1 MLRLPGLSADTVLNA
16 VQENA
21 FDHVSAIYHL
31 LADRLETTMPTL
43 PSIQNISGDYM
54 PDGAQQLE
62 KVKLLFYLRP
72 RRGSF
77 EFLNMFWWKNSVR
90 FLITRRI
97 LVRRSW
103 GRVGRAKWLA
113 FATGNALPR
122 DETTH
127 RGSRRFRASAA
138 LAISI
143 RLQLPARLSTLAR
156 HTDNAV
162 QRRSSDVTGHESPS
176 QSSSGAAS
184 TASKFPDKGSALA

>member
-77 EFLNMFWWKNSVR
+77 EFLNMFW
-90 FLITRRI
+90 
-97 LVRRSW
+97 
-103 GRVGRAKWLA
+103 
-113 FATGNALPR
+113 
-122 DETTH
+122 
-127 RGSRRFRASAA
+127 
-138 LAISI
+138 
-143 RLQLPARLSTLAR
+143 
-156 HTDNAV
+156 
-162 QRRSSDVTGHESPS
+162 
-176 QSSSGAAS
+176 
-184 TASKFPDKGSALA
+184 